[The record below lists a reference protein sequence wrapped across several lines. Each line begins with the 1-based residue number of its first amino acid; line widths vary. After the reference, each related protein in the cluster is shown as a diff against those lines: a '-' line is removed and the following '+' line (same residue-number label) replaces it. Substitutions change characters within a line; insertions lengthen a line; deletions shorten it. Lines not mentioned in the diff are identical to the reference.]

1 MLADVWPF
9 LVAGAVML
17 SLLFVPDISIR
28 TTVVTGI
35 GIVIFL
41 FITER
46 VRNKRKWA
54 DRYLR
59 KTFFQEHPEEAA
71 LLFREETEPLAGEE
85 R

>member
-1 MLADVWPF
+1 
-9 LVAGAVML
+9 ML
-17 SLLFVPDISIR
+17 SLLFVPEINVR

-35 GIVIFL
+35 GTVIFL

-54 DRYLR
+54 DKYLR
-59 KTFFQEHPEEAA
+59 KTFFQEHPEEAS
-71 LLFREETEPLAGEE
+71 LLFQDEREPLTDGQ